1 MEFEITDVE
10 KDIIKEIL
18 NIGLAKAADSFAII
32 ARQNVILNVPSVEV
46 TDANELGN
54 ILGKSR
60 HSDTVIKSV
69 IMGDLKGKTYI
80 VFTEDQANKLA
91 AACFGSET
99 SYQGNFNFM
108 KRSLLLETS
117 NILTGSILT
126 QLANILDKKIYGKI
140 PTLVPYSRRREPE
153 EYLEELDAT
162 KQFVMTVVTKFT
174 NLGTQ
179 IELPLMVV
187 FELASVSDIVQK
199 IRREME
205 SNTNWMMA

>member
-32 ARQNVILNVPSVEV
+32 ARQDVILNVPSVQV
-46 TDANELGN
+46 TDANELSG

-60 HSDTVIKSV
+60 HSDSVIKSV
-69 IMGDLKGKTYI
+69 IVGDLKGKTYI
-80 VFTEDQANKLA
+80 VFTEDQANRLA
-91 AACFGSET
+91 TACFGSEARF
-99 SYQGNFNFM
+99 QGNFNFM

-126 QLANILDKKIYGKI
+126 QLANILDKKVYGKI
-140 PTLVPYSRRREPE
+140 PTLVPYSRRRDPD
-153 EYLEELDAT
+153 EYLEELDTT

-174 NLGTQ
+174 NMGTQ

-187 FELASVSDIVQK
+187 FELSSVNDIVKK
-199 IRREME
+199 IRQELE
-205 SNTNWMMA
+205 LKNNWLMA